1 MILRKNRGGYWGFN
15 SPPFREG
22 LGVGCYP
29 HLLCDK
35 IYPIYLAR
43 RVWLKRKDIFTKW
56 VNIRYDVGLQCS
68 DYLTRSDV
76 GIVFY
81 RAMANDG
88 VDVLFGEL
96 TPNRPLAWR
105 AV

>member
-1 MILRKNRGGYWGFN
+1 M
-15 SPPFREG
+15 
-22 LGVGCYP
+22 
-29 HLLCDK
+29 LCDE
-35 IYPIYLAR
+35 IDPIYLAR
-43 RVWLKRKDIFTKW
+43 GVWLKRKDIFTKW

-68 DYLTRSDV
+68 DYLARSDV

-96 TPNRPLAWR
+96 TPKVWSS
-105 AV
+105 VV